1 MKAGGVSQAQYLW
14 NSLAYLLASRD
25 LRAVGEWGLRWGPIT
40 GNNIKPTAHS
50 TEMRRG
56 MSRRSLEQDDE
67 QKKALNIKS
76 HGRKESHT
84 EEEDEKQEQGENIRF
99 H

>member
-1 MKAGGVSQAQYLW
+1 
-14 NSLAYLLASRD
+14 
-25 LRAVGEWGLRWGPIT
+25 
-40 GNNIKPTAHS
+40 
-50 TEMRRG
+50 